1 MTARGMFSCHTR
13 VMRAGRLLS
22 VLMLLQARGRMTA
35 QAMAEEMQ
43 VSTRTILR
51 DLDHLS
57 TAGVPVWADR
67 GRNGGFQLQHGW
79 STRLTGLTEP
89 EAQALFLSGLP
100 GPAAE
105 LGLGGAVASAR
116 LKVLAAL
123 PADWRSDAQRV
134 SSRLHVDPIDW
145 FRTGTRSEHLAQVAD
160 AVWKTRRL
168 AMRYESWSGV
178 RDREVEPLGLVLK
191 AGVWYMVARPGK
203 KDEPRVFRLSNIHAL
218 TPLKQTFVPPGDF
231 DLAAYWSVTTR
242 RFEASVYRDQ
252 ATLHVTTRGLK
263 LMQQF
268 PTAVAEAA
276 TRSARPVARRAGWV
290 RVTIPIE
297 SVEHAAGQLLRLG
310 AEAEARTPAALRARM
325 RDTAAHLVQVYARG
339 RA

>member
-1 MTARGMFSCHTR
+1 MFCCHTR

-22 VLMLLQARGRMTA
+22 VLMLLQARGRLTA
-35 QAMAEEMQ
+35 QAIAEEME

-57 TAGVPVWADR
+57 AAGVPVWADR
-67 GRNGGFQLQHGW
+67 GRNGGFQLRQGW

-89 EAQALFLSGLP
+89 EAQALFLAGLP

-105 LGLGGAVASAR
+105 LGLGDAVASAR

-145 FRTGTRSEHLAQVAD
+145 FRAGARSEHLAAVAE
-160 AVWKTRRL
+160 AVWKARRI
-168 AMRYESWSGV
+168 AMRYESWSGI

-191 AGVWYMVARPGK
+191 AGVWYMVARPGRK
-203 KDEPRVFRLSNIHAL
+203 EEEPRIFRLSHIHAL
-218 TPLKQTFVPPGDF
+218 TPLTQTFEHPADF
-231 DLAAYWSVTTR
+231 DLAAYWSVSTR

-252 ATLHVTTRGLK
+252 ATLLVSPRGLA
-263 LMQQF
+263 LLQQF
-268 PTAVAEAA
+268 PAAVAEAA
-276 TRSARPVARRAGWV
+276 RRSARPVGRRPGWS

-297 SVEHAAGQLLRLG
+297 SVEQAAAQLLRLG

-325 RDTAAHLVQVYARG
+325 RDTAAHLVQVYARTH
-339 RA
+339 RK

>member
-1 MTARGMFSCHTR
+1 
-13 VMRAGRLLS
+13 MRAGRLLS

-35 QAMAEEMQ
+35 HAIATEME

-57 TAGVPVWADR
+57 GSGVPVWADR
-67 GRNGGFQLQHGW
+67 GRNGGFQLREGW

-89 EAQALFLSGLP
+89 EAQALFLAGLP

-105 LGLGGAVASAR
+105 LGLGNAVASAR

-134 SSRLHVDPIDW
+134 SSRLHVDPVDW
-145 FRTGTRSEHLAQVAD
+145 FRAGARAEHLADVAE
-160 AVWKTRRL
+160 AVWKARRI

-191 AGVWYMVARPGK
+191 AGVWYMVARASRG
-203 KDEPRVFRLSNIHAL
+203 DEPRVFRLSNIHAL
-218 TPLKQTFVPPGDF
+218 TALRQTFEHPDDF
-231 DLAAYWSVTTR
+231 DLAAYWAVATR

-252 ATLHVTTRGLK
+252 ATLQVSQRGLG
-263 LMQQF
+263 LLQQF
-268 PTAVAEAA
+268 PPAVAEAA
-276 TRSARPVARRAGWV
+276 QRSARPVARRPGWLS
-290 RVTIPIE
+290 VTIPIE
-297 SVEHAAGQLLRLG
+297 SVEHAVAQILRLG
-310 AEAEARTPAALRARM
+310 AEAEALAPKALRARM
-325 RDTAAHLVQVYARG
+325 RDTTAHLVRVYARSA
-339 RA
+339 RK

>member
-1 MTARGMFSCHTR
+1 MFSCHTL

-35 QAMAEEMQ
+35 QAMAEEME

-57 TAGVPVWADR
+57 ASGVPVWADR
-67 GRNGGFQLQHGW
+67 GRNGGFQLQQGW

-145 FRTGTRSEHLAQVAD
+145 FRAGTRSEYLAEVSD
-160 AVWKTRRL
+160 AVWKARRI
-168 AMRYESWSGV
+168 AMRYESWSGT

-191 AGVWYMVARPGK
+191 AGAWYMVARPNR
-203 KDEPRVFRLSNIHAL
+203 KDEPRVYRLANIRAL
-218 TPLKQTFVPPGDF
+218 TPLKQTFPYPDDF
-231 DLAAYWSVTTR
+231 DLATYWSVTTR
-242 RFEASVYRDQ
+242 RFEASVYRDE
-252 ATLHVTTRGLK
+252 ATLHVTSRGLSH
-263 LMQQF
+263 MQQF
-268 PTAVAEAA
+268 PSAVAEAA
-276 TRSARPVARRAGWV
+276 RRSARPIARRPGWF
-290 RVTIPIE
+290 RVKIPIE
-297 SVEHAAGQLLRLG
+297 SVDHAATQVLRLG
-310 AEAEARTPAALRARM
+310 VEAEARAPAGLRARM
-325 RDTAAHLVQVYARG
+325 RDTATHLGQVYARTG
-339 RA
+339 RSK

>member
-1 MTARGMFSCHTR
+1 
-13 VMRAGRLLS
+13 MRASRLLS
-22 VLMLLQARGRMTA
+22 VLMLLQGRGRMTA
-35 QAMAEEMQ
+35 QAIAAELE

-57 TAGVPVWADR
+57 GAGVPVWADR
-67 GRNGGFQLQHGW
+67 GRNGGFQLREGW

-89 EAQALFLSGLP
+89 EAQALFLTGLP
-100 GPAAE
+100 GPAAD

-145 FRTGTRSEHLAQVAD
+145 FRAGTRSEHLAAVAD

-168 AMRYESWSGV
+168 AMRYESWSGI

-191 AGVWYMVARPGK
+191 AGVWYMVGRANRK
-203 KDEPRVFRLSNIHAL
+203 EDPRVFRLSNIHVL
-218 TPLKQTFVPPGDF
+218 TPLKQSFEYPNDF
-231 DLAAYWSVTTR
+231 DLAAYWSVSTR

-252 ATLHVTTRGLK
+252 ATLHVSARGLAR
-263 LMQQF
+263 LQQF
-268 PTAVAEAA
+268 PPAVADAA
-276 TRSARPVARRAGWV
+276 RRSARPIGQRPGWS

-297 SVEHAAGQLLRLG
+297 SVDDAVNQLLRLG
-310 AEAEARTPAALRARM
+310 AEAEARTPPALRARM
-325 RDTAAHLVQVYARG
+325 RDTAAHLVQVYARA
-339 RA
+339 RRK

>member
-1 MTARGMFSCHTR
+1 
-13 VMRAGRLLS
+13 MRAGRLLS

-35 QAMAEEMQ
+35 QAMAEEME

-57 TAGVPVWADR
+57 ASGVPVWADR
-67 GRNGGFQLQHGW
+67 GRNGGFQLQKGW

-145 FRTGTRSEHLAQVAD
+145 FRAGTRSEFLSEVAD
-160 AVWKTRRL
+160 AVWKARRI
-168 AMRYESWSGV
+168 AMRYESWSGL

-191 AGVWYMVARPGK
+191 AGVWYMVARPGR
-203 KDEPRVFRLSNIHAL
+203 KDEPRVFRLSNIRSLMA
-218 TPLKQTFVPPGDF
+218 LKQDFVYPDDF

-252 ATLHVTTRGLK
+252 ALLYVTQRGLA

-268 PTAVAEAA
+268 PSAVAEAA
-276 TRSARPVARRAGWV
+276 RRSARPIARRPGWL

-297 SVEHAAGQLLRLG
+297 SVEHAAAQVLRLG
-310 AEAEARTPAALRARM
+310 AEAEARKPPGLRARM
-325 RDTAAHLVQVYARG
+325 RDTAAHLVQVYARTRRDG
-339 RA
+339 A

>member
-1 MTARGMFSCHTR
+1 
-13 VMRAGRLLS
+13 MRAGRLLS

-35 QAMAEEMQ
+35 QAMAEEME

-57 TAGVPVWADR
+57 AAGVPVWADR
-67 GRNGGFQLQHGW
+67 GRNGGFQLQEGW

-89 EAQALFLSGLP
+89 EAQALFLAGLP

-123 PADWRSDAQRV
+123 PANWRSDAQRV

-145 FRTGTRSEHLAQVAD
+145 FRAGTRSEYLAEVAD
-160 AVWKTRRL
+160 AVWKARRI

-203 KDEPRVFRLSNIHAL
+203 KDEPRVFRLSNIQAL

-252 ATLHVTTRGLK
+252 AMLHVTARGLK

-276 TRSARPVARRAGWV
+276 TRSARAVARRAGWL

-297 SVEHAAGQLLRLG
+297 SVEQAAAQLLRLG

-325 RDTAAHLVQVYARG
+325 RDTAAHLVQVYARSRPG
-339 RA
+339 N

>member
-1 MTARGMFSCHTR
+1 
-13 VMRAGRLLS
+13 MRASRLLS

-35 QAMAEEMQ
+35 QALAAEME
-43 VSTRTILR
+43 VSIRTILR

-57 TAGVPVWADR
+57 ASGVPVWADR
-67 GRNGGFQLQHGW
+67 GRNGGFQLQQGW

-123 PADWRSDAQRV
+123 PPDWRSDAQRV
-134 SSRLHVDPIDW
+134 SSRLHVDPVDW
-145 FRTGTRSEHLAQVAD
+145 FRAGARAEHLAEVAE
-160 AVWKTRRL
+160 AVWKTRRI
-168 AMRYESWSGV
+168 AMRYESWSGI

-191 AGVWYMVARPGK
+191 AGVWYMVARSDR

-218 TPLKQTFVPPGDF
+218 TPLKQVFDHPGDF
-231 DLAAYWSVTTR
+231 DLAAYWSVATR

-252 ATLHVTTRGLK
+252 ATLYVTARGLA
-263 LMQQF
+263 LLQGF
-268 PTAVAEAA
+268 PAAVAEAA
-276 TRSARPVARRAGWV
+276 KRSARPLGKRKGWS

-297 SVEHAAGQLLRLG
+297 SVDHAAGQLLRLG
-310 AEAEARTPAALRARM
+310 AEAEAIMPAALRARM
-325 RDTAAHLVQVYARG
+325 RDTAAHLVGVYARSRAG
-339 RA
+339 RRGGSIHRP